1 MSKNTDASALLDVAK
16 TERRSAAY
24 WRQRAAE
31 ARASAAKLAD
41 GEAKATLQNIATTY
55 ESMARLAELKKKKK
69 RADT

>member
-1 MSKNTDASALLDVAK
+1 MSKNTDVSALLDVAK
-16 TERRSAAY
+16 NERRSATY

-31 ARASAAKLAD
+31 ARATAAKLAD

-55 ESMARLAELKKKKK
+55 ESMARLAELKKKK